1 MLKVLFNSDFFKSD
15 RARFAKVKSPAEVV
29 VGTLHLLGDFK
40 FPKRGIFEVALGCR
54 YMGQDL
60 LNPPSVEGWHTG
72 EEWIDSGSLV
82 ERVNFVADQIS
93 DIQQPGVK
101 AMVDTLL
108 DGTSELD
115 PVSVIDGCLEL
126 LGHVRLHEKN
136 KNHLAGEVRSMLEK
150 RSGLV
155 AGNPEDRQAMAN
167 TVLHTMKMIGSSRE
181 YQFA

>member
-1 MLKVLFNSDFFKSD
+1 
-15 RARFAKVKSPAEVV
+15 
-29 VGTLHLLGDFK
+29 
-40 FPKRGIFEVALGCR
+40 
-54 YMGQDL
+54 
-60 LNPPSVEGWHTG
+60 
-72 EEWIDSGSLV
+72 
-82 ERVNFVADQIS
+82 
-93 DIQQPGVK
+93 
-101 AMVDTLL
+101 MVDTLL

-136 KNHLAGEVRSMLEK
+136 KTHLAGEVRSMLEK

-155 AGNPEDRQAMAN
+155 AGSPEDRQATEN